1 MSLNKYVFSSLLFWL
16 FSNPFLLPVVS
27 NLCFF
32 PPPLTLR
39 YALSRGTATSNGWV
53 FEACPT
59 ASSTN
64 VILSCCDVVF
74 EMSHWGSAVWS
85 IDWSAL
91 VHWVPLRNGD
101 ANIHKVTEG
110 EGFKNRVRG
119 DWRQPGGQDNME
131 GGSEKTEEKMSW
143 MEISFGA
150 SLNVNQ
156 ICQEVV
162 KVSTT
167 TIKRDEGWVCGGS
180 CCVFAAS

>member
-1 MSLNKYVFSSLLFWL
+1 MANYEYVFILFLFIQLAFISVRRINHTGIMSLNKYVFSSLLFWL

-91 VHWVPLRNGD
+91 VHRVPLRNGD

-131 GGSEKTEEKMSW
+131 GDSEKNRGK
-143 MEISFGA
+143 
-150 SLNVNQ
+150 
-156 ICQEVV
+156 
-162 KVSTT
+162 
-167 TIKRDEGWVCGGS
+167 DELDGD
-180 CCVFAAS
+180 